1 MCIGVSQL
9 EEAMQYNL
17 LPDRAPT
24 LPYFLPGTSG
34 TKLTPREGRLL
45 AAMRLPYQHQRL
57 EDTPDEQPSV
67 LKFTI
72 TGIDGPDGTPVG
84 EFLVFASDWL
94 IVPQP
99 GYAYAMRNSCVQ
111 PLGGATTAEPTLRQH
126 RKASPDELTRTTVG
140 AIQGVWQASGGP
152 DVPVYGLARLKAAYV
167 YGEVAPHAKEA
178 ALSVFGGTF
187 VLDPEKWIDKRLLL
201 ISESDRARSCPRV
214 VPLTYLARE
223 FAAWTREDGTVIV
236 DFG

>member
-1 MCIGVSQL
+1 
-9 EEAMQYNL
+9 MQYNL

-24 LPYFLPGTSG
+24 LPSFLPGTAG
-34 TKLTPREGRLL
+34 TQLTPREDRLL
-45 AAMRLPYQHQRL
+45 AAMQLPYQHQRL
-57 EDTPDEQPSV
+57 REESDDEQPNV

-72 TGIDGPDGTPVG
+72 PGIDGPDGTAVG

-99 GYAYAMRNSCVQ
+99 GYAYAMRNACVQ
-111 PLGGATTAEPTLRQH
+111 PLGGATTPEPTLRQT
-126 RKASPDELTRTTVG
+126 RKAHLTEHNRTTVG
-140 AIQGVWQASGGP
+140 AIQRLWRASHGP
-152 DVPVYGLARLKAAYV
+152 DVPVYGLTRLKPAYV
-167 YGEVAPHAKEA
+167 YGEIAPHAKEA